1 MASSECLFLVV
12 FVKLAL
18 CCANK
23 IRHFDPI
30 VDVCNSLGHVE
41 MDDLFTTVQHVAEEI
56 DEERKANLIKAHIE
70 MI

>member
-12 FVKLAL
+12 FVKLVL

-23 IRHFDPI
+23 ISHFDPI
-30 VDVCNSLGHVE
+30 IDVCNSLGHVE
-41 MDDLFTTVQHVAEEI
+41 MDDLFSILKHVAEER